1 MFNGLILCVVLFNKE
16 RNVLFSDEQS
26 EGENNLLKKCKGSNY
41 AWSLSINHLRRD
53 TFYITV
59 KVRRVYRLTLGTDV
73 HNIYATTLS
82 SLDTE
87 CRADYQV

>member
-1 MFNGLILCVVLFNKE
+1 MFYFRMNKVRE
-16 RNVLFSDEQS
+16 KIIYLRNLREVIM
-26 EGENNLLKKCKGSNY
+26 
-41 AWSLSINHLRRD
+41 SINHLRRD
-53 TFYITV
+53 TYYITV

>member
-1 MFNGLILCVVLFNKE
+1 MFYFRMNKVRE
-16 RNVLFSDEQS
+16 KIIYLRNLREVIM
-26 EGENNLLKKCKGSNY
+26 
-41 AWSLSINHLRRD
+41 SINHLRRD
-53 TFYITV
+53 TYYITV

-73 HNIYATTLS
+73 HNIYATILS